1 MSGLEDRGPKA
12 GPEDRGPRP
21 ALTLSDIRVALA
33 GAPVLRGVDLELA
46 AGELLLLAGRNAA
59 GKTTLLRVA
68 AGLVQPDSG
77 SVALG
82 GRPISGFTRRELGR
96 SIAFVPQEIGVPFPF
111 TAGQLVLLGRTPH
124 LGLLAF
130 ESKADV
136 AAAEAALARLGLEAL
151 VDRSVLELSGGE
163 RQLVQLA
170 RALAQQAEVLLL
182 DEPTAHLDLA
192 HRALVL
198 GCLRELAREGRG
210 VLVVSHDLAASS
222 YANRVAFLAGGRIVA
237 AGPPAQVIRPEVLRA
252 TFGVAAEVL
261 ATPAGPVVWLR

>member
-1 MSGLEDRGPKA
+1 MSGLGGRGP
-12 GPEDRGPRP
+12 GTGP
-21 ALTLSDIRVALA
+21 ALALVGVRVALD
-33 GAPVLRGVDLELA
+33 GAPVLAGLDLELA
-46 AGELLLLAGRNAA
+46 TGELLLLAGRNGS
-59 GKTTLLRVA
+59 GKTTLLRAA
-68 AGLVQPDSG
+68 AGLIRPEAG
-77 SVALG
+77 EILLG
-82 GRPISGFTRRELGR
+82 GRPLAGFTRRELGR
-96 SIAFVPQEIGVPFPF
+96 RVAFVSQETGVPFPY

-130 ESKADV
+130 EAKADV

-151 VDRSVLELSGGE
+151 TDRSVLELSGGE

-198 GCLRELAREGRG
+198 GCLRELAREGRA

-237 AGPPAQVIRPEVLRA
+237 AGPPAEVIRPDLLRA
-252 TFGVAAEVL
+252 VFGVEARVL
-261 ATPAGPVVWLR
+261 ETPAGPLVWPVS